1 MELLLNIFVIVC
13 LVLAVL
19 CFVAFCAFF
28 WLVYRKLS
36 RETIPPEAPVH
47 GGLGDT
53 ARPQGAPLVAPVL
66 EAGAKVLKEAGVF
79 AEKLSKASPPVVS
92 LIASLIYL
100 LLALGALTV
109 LQGKEKDKKE
119 KKDCC
124 SQSDAAASRVVSTIS
139 SCVVSGFP
147 DGEAGLPKDPSQEP
161 SLCLERLFDAKDA
174 SSPALIFLVGHT
186 DVRELHA
193 SVRRRFHD
201 NPTLGYQRALAVQA
215 LISDM
220 QAKEH
225 ADRSGAALLTSR
237 VVLLDAGSGLIPD
250 PPLHSGA
257 LAHDRSVEVLALHL
271 TLEKMTRT
279 P

>member
-1 MELLLNIFVIVC
+1 MELLSKIFVVVC

-19 CFVAFCAFF
+19 SFVAFCAFF
-28 WLVYRKLS
+28 WLIYRKLS
-36 RETIPPEAPVH
+36 RESSPAAAAVN
-47 GGLGDT
+47 GGLGET
-53 ARPQGAPLVAPVL
+53 ARPQGTPLVAPVL
-66 EAGAKVLKEAGVF
+66 EAGAKLLKEAGEF
-79 AEKLSKASPPVVS
+79 AQKLSKASPPVVA

-100 LLALGALTV
+100 LLALGALSF
-109 LQGKEKDKKE
+109 LQGKDKKD

-124 SQSDAAASRVVSTIS
+124 SQSDAAASRVVSTLS

-147 DGEAGLPKDPSQEP
+147 DGEAGLPKDPQQEP
-161 SLCLERLFDAKDA
+161 SLCLDRLFDANDA
-174 SSPALIFLVGHT
+174 SSPALIFLIGHT

-201 NPTLGYQRALAVQA
+201 NPTLGYQRALAVQT

-271 TLEKMTRT
+271 RLEKMPRT

>member
-1 MELLLNIFVIVC
+1 MELLSKIFVVVC

-19 CFVAFCAFF
+19 SFVAFCAFF
-28 WLVYRKLS
+28 WLIYRKLS
-36 RETIPPEAPVH
+36 QESSPAAAAVH
-47 GGLGDT
+47 GGLGET

-66 EAGAKVLKEAGVF
+66 EAGAKLLKEAGEF
-79 AEKLSKASPPVVS
+79 AQKLSKASPPVVA

-100 LLALGALTV
+100 LLALGALTF
-109 LQGKEKDKKE
+109 LQGKEKKD

-124 SQSDAAASRVVSTIS
+124 NQSDAASRVVSTLS

-147 DGEAGLPKDPSQEP
+147 DGEAGLPKDPPQQP
-161 SLCLERLFDAKDA
+161 SLCLDRLFDAKDA
-174 SSPALIFLVGHT
+174 SSPALIFLIGHT

-215 LISDM
+215 LISNM

-225 ADRSGAALLTSR
+225 ADRSGAASVTSR
-237 VVLLDAGSGLIPD
+237 VVLFDAGSGLIPD

-271 TLEKMTRT
+271 TLEKMSRT